1 MAAGMM
7 MVVFWDFASC
17 RLQVLTDVIII
28 NDGAVR
34 CTEAFVSLYETAWS
48 NIPEDCE
55 I

>member
-1 MAAGMM
+1 MVAGMM

-17 RLQVLTDVIII
+17 RLQVLTDVTII
-28 NDGAVR
+28 NDGAIR
-34 CTEAFVSLYETAWS
+34 YTEAFVSFYETAWF